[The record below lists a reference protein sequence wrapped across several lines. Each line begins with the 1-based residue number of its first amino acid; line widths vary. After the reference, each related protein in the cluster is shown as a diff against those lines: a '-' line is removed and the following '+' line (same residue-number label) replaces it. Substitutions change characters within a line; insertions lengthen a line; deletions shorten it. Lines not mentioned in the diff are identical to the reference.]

1 MISLN
6 LSSALTAAMPSG
18 ANFRGD
24 WCSHAAGL
32 FACRRWHY
40 SRCLPAGKSARVGCW
55 ESNQFIGVVIFSRGN
70 TPHIGGP
77 FGLAQDEVVELT
89 RVALGVHDSPT
100 SRIVA
105 VALRLLRKQSPGL
118 RLVVSYADPAH
129 GHVGTLYQAGG
140 WCYVGQTRRESL
152 LRVHGRLL
160 HPRTVGSRYGH
171 RGVLWLRRHIDGT
184 AERII
189 LPPKHKY
196 VFPLDAAMR
205 DQLLPLL
212 RPYPKRERS
221 ADSGTAVPTARG
233 GAHPTRSLYQEA
245 AHV

>member
-1 MISLN
+1 MHS
-6 LSSALTAAMPSG
+6 TAD
-18 ANFRGD
+18 FHCH

-40 SRCLPAGKSARVGCW
+40 SRSLPAGKSVKVGCR
-55 ESNQFIGVVIFSRGN
+55 ESGRFIGVVIFSRGN
-70 TPHIGGP
+70 TPHIGAP
-77 FGLAQDEVVELT
+77 FGLPQDQVVELT

-140 WCYVGQTRRESL
+140 WCYVGKTRSESL

-171 RGVLWLRRHIDGT
+171 RGVAWLRRYVDGN
-184 AERII
+184 
-189 LPPKHKY
+189 
-196 VFPLDAAMR
+196 
-205 DQLLPLL
+205 
-212 RPYPKRERS
+212 
-221 ADSGTAVPTARG
+221 ADGSNEVDD
-233 GAHPTRSLYQEA
+233 
-245 AHV
+245 

>member
-1 MISLN
+1 
-6 LSSALTAAMPSG
+6 MPST
-18 ANFRGD
+18 ADFQCD
-24 WCSHAAGL
+24 WCSHAAAL

-40 SRCLPAGKSARVGCW
+40 SRSLPAGKSVKVGCK
-55 ESNQFIGVVIFSRGN
+55 ESHHFIGALIFSRGN

-77 FGLAQDEVVELT
+77 FGLPQDQVVELT
-89 RVALGVHDSPT
+89 RVALDVHHTPT

-129 GHVGTLYQAGG
+129 GHVGILYQAGG
-140 WCYVGQTRRESL
+140 WGYVGRTRPESL
-152 LRVHGRLL
+152 IRLHGRLL

-171 RGVLWLRRHIDGT
+171 RGVLWLRRHIDSR

-205 DQLLPLL
+205 EQVRPLL

-221 ADSGTAVPTARG
+221 ADSGTAVPTAGG
-233 GAHPTRSLYQEA
+233 GAHPTRSLHHEEA
-245 AHV
+245 VHV